1 MALTPD
7 DKTRLYSDA
16 FGRNAKAMLGESAFA
31 ALDLMTTRDVLNME
45 LGVTR
50 DELQAAQE
58 SLTAAE
64 DAHTALRALYDNTT
78 EGKDAAL
85 QALADAAPIPVAEP
99 VPRRRR

>member
-16 FGRNAKAMLGESAFA
+16 FARNTKAMLGESAFA

-58 SLTAAE
+58 SLTASE
-64 DAHTALRALYDNTT
+64 DAHTALQALYDATT

-85 QALADAAPIPVAEP
+85 QALANEGAKPPA
-99 VPRRRR
+99 